1 MEKLILPN
9 DVMLDSVREM
19 LSEGHKVVLMTR
31 GCSMLPFIVGDR
43 DSVEL
48 ERRGAYCRG
57 DIVLALTEDGRWVLH
72 RILSLSENGF
82 VLKGDGNL
90 SGTER
95 CSRENVAGAVCRI
108 IKPHGEV
115 NCATGSFAR
124 RSALW
129 RNMPYIVRRVIL
141 GTIRRII

>member
-72 RILSLSENGF
+72 RILSPSENGF

-95 CSRENVAGAVCRI
+95 CSRENVAGAVYRI